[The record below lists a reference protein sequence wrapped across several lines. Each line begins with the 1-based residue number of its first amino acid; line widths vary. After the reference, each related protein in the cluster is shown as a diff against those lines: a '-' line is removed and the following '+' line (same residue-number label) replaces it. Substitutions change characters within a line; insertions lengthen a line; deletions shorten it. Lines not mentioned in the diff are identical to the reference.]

1 MKNYKWPLMSNNIL
15 QNDKK
20 VLVNF
25 INRSNKFTNGP
36 KVKEFEEKW
45 SKWLGVK
52 YSTFVNSGA
61 SANLIS
67 INILK
72 ELNHKKKEII
82 LPAFTWSSDVV
93 AVINAGFK
101 PIFVDIN
108 IENLALNENL
118 VKKKINKNTLA
129 IFLTHAMGF
138 TALSNKFLKLIK
150 NKNIYLIEDVC
161 ESHGAKLGKKKLE
174 HLVKFQIFHFIM
186 GII

>member
-15 QNDKK
+15 QIDKK
-20 VLVNF
+20 ALVNF

-36 KVKEFEEKW
+36 KVKEFEKKW

-67 INILK
+67 IGILK

-82 LPAFTWSSDVV
+82 LPAFTWSSDVI

-108 IENLALNENL
+108 FENLALNEDL
-118 VKKKINKNTLA
+118 VKEKINKNTLA

-138 TALSNKFLKLIK
+138 IGLSNKFIK
-150 NKNIYLIEDVC
+150 FIKRKKIYLIEDV
-161 ESHGAKLGKKKLE
+161 
-174 HLVKFQIFHFIM
+174 
-186 GII
+186 

>member
-15 QNDKK
+15 RSDKK

-36 KVKEFEEKW
+36 KVKDFENRW

-67 INILK
+67 IHILK
-72 ELNHKKKEII
+72 ELNKKKKEII
-82 LPAFTWSSDVV
+82 LPAFTWNSDVV
-93 AVINAGFK
+93 SVINAGFK

-108 IENLALNENL
+108 FENLALNENL

-129 IFLTHAMGF
+129 IFLTHAMGYIG
-138 TALSNKFLKLIK
+138 LSNKFL
-150 NKNIYLIEDVC
+150 N
-161 ESHGAKLGKKKLE
+161 LGLTSR
-174 HLVKFQIFHFIM
+174 LD
-186 GII
+186 